1 MRVGGG
7 VTRRECSGCTRRG
20 LARSCVSFGVYT
32 STTSPHFLTH
42 LDPPHA
48 SLPRTPHK
56 LSPPTHTRA
65 RTRHTH
71 THTRTHTHTAHMLR
85 AALAAAGAVARRS
98 TARASSDCGGLRAAP
113 ALFTQTRGKAWSIE
127 AETGHTYKDPAAIID
142 GAAIAR
148 AIDNGRAHARDPAA
162 VAAVLAAASDRAFL
176 KTAEPG
182 PSEFVQG
189 LTLDEAGILLGVDA
203 HDADAMA
210 PIYATALA
218 IKQRIYANRIVLF
231 APLYIANYC
240 VNSCRYCAFRCENKE
255 IERSVLTHDQI
266 RAEVAALERAG
277 HRRLL
282 VLTGEHPRYTFD
294 QFLEALH
301 VIAGV
306 RTEPCGEIRRMNV
319 EIPSLSVSDMR
330 RLKATNHVG
339 TYTLFQET
347 YHRETF
353 KVSWKG
359 RRKRR
364 VSPRAPCFGFNP
376 PRRSRHPPTT
386 TTTHPPSACTCAA
399 PNQTTTTAS
408 SPTTAPCGAAWT
420 TSASAPCSASPPMN
434 TKCWA

>member
-1 MRVGGG
+1 
-7 VTRRECSGCTRRG
+7 
-20 LARSCVSFGVYT
+20 
-32 STTSPHFLTH
+32 
-42 LDPPHA
+42 
-48 SLPRTPHK
+48 
-56 LSPPTHTRA
+56 
-65 RTRHTH
+65 
-71 THTRTHTHTAHMLR
+71 MLR

-98 TARASSDCGGLRAAP
+98 TARASSDCVRTTP
-113 ALFTQTRGKAWSIE
+113 ALYTTTRGKAWSIE
-127 AETGHTYKDPAAIID
+127 TEAGHTYKDPATIID
-142 GAAIAR
+142 DAAITR
-148 AIDNGRAHARDPAA
+148 AIENGRVKARDPAA

-203 HDADAMA
+203 NDADAMA

-255 IERSVLTHDQI
+255 IERSTLTHDQI

-282 VLTGEHPRYTFD
+282 VLTGEHPHYTFE

-301 VIAGV
+301 VIADV

-353 KVSWKG
+353 KVSEKEGWEGKNAGKG
-359 RRKRR
+359 K
-364 VSPRAPCFGFNP
+364 APGFNP
-376 PRRSRHPPTT
+376 PSVAHAPTT
-386 TTTHPPSACTCAA
+386 TTTTISTCTSAA
-399 PNQTTTTAS
+399 PNPTTTTAS
-408 SPTTAPCGAAWT
+408 SPTTARCGAAWT
-420 TSASAPCSASPPMN
+420 TSASAPCLVLPLTN
-434 TKCWA
+434 TKSWA